1 MKNETLE
8 PVSGGYKS
16 SKIQDMWRR
25 GWESTEEDGAK
36 SALEQ
41 FYNEWVKRQRDVL
54 CRKIRQAGHTHTP
67 CVYALHSPSLNKV
80 THHSFPVVKG
90 ELDSGRLSVRGKG
103 GRDRERREGKR
114 RAFYDT

>member
-1 MKNETLE
+1 
-8 PVSGGYKS
+8 
-16 SKIQDMWRR
+16 MWRT
-25 GWESTEEDGAK
+25 GWESTEDDGAK

-54 CRKIRQAGHTHTP
+54 CHKSRQVGRTHTQ
-67 CVYALHSPSLNKV
+67 CMYAVHSPSLNKV

-90 ELDSGRLSVRGKG
+90 ELDSGRVTARGKG
-103 GRDRERREGKR
+103 GRDGKR